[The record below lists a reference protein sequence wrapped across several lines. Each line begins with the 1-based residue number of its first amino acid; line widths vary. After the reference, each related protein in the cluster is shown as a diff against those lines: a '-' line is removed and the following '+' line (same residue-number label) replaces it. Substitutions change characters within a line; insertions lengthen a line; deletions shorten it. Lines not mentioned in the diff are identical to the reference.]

1 MMATEHDE
9 QAIQDLCLRL
19 GQRVMRKR
27 AARAMTMKQLAQE
40 SDISLPYLSRVE
52 KGDGNVSIS
61 VLQRL
66 ARALNVSM
74 DSLLSDQDEYGVDY
88 ALIVELLK
96 RQSPACLREIR
107 SHLVESLGHGK
118 ANCAGVPSRIALVG
132 LRGAGKSSAGPLLAR
147 ALEMPFVELNTLVAE
162 RAGMALSEVF
172 SIYGQAGFRR
182 LERDC
187 LEQVIAH
194 YPQVIIATGGGIV
207 AEPATYELLLHSFL
221 VCWLHATPEVHF
233 QRVMKQHD
241 ARIATPALR
250 DEAMAN
256 ILASFEARCKL
267 YALAHVQVDTTR
279 ITVEQAVQ
287 QMLTQ
292 LQHIQ

>member
-1 MMATEHDE
+1 MTVTEYEE
-9 QAIQDLCLRL
+9 QGVQALCLRL
-19 GQRVMRKR
+19 GQRVRRKR
-27 AARAMTMKQLAQE
+27 AARAMTMRRLAEE
-40 SDISLPYLSRVE
+40 SGISLPYLSRVE
-52 KGDGNVSIS
+52 KGDGNVSIA

-74 DSLLSDQDEYGVDY
+74 DILLSDQDEYGVDY
-88 ALIVELLK
+88 ALIIELLK
-96 RQSPACLREIR
+96 RQSPDSLREIR
-107 SHLVESLGHGK
+107 SQLVKNLGAGNS
-118 ANCAGVPSRIALVG
+118 AVTGVPQRIALVG
-132 LRGAGKSSAGPLLAR
+132 LRGAGKSSVGPLLAR
-147 ALEMPFVELNTLVAE
+147 ALNMPFVELNDLVAE

-187 LEQVIAH
+187 VEQVIAH

-207 AEPATYELLLHSFL
+207 AEPSTYELLLHSFF
-221 VCWLHATPEVHF
+221 VYWLYATPEVHF
-233 QRVMKQHD
+233 HRVMRQHD

-256 ILASFEARCKL
+256 IVASFDARRKL
-267 YALAHVQVDTTR
+267 YALAHAQLDTTNL
-279 ITVEQAVQ
+279 TVEQASEQVF
-287 QMLTQ
+287 TR

>member
-1 MMATEHDE
+1 
-9 QAIQDLCLRL
+9 
-19 GQRVMRKR
+19 
-27 AARAMTMKQLAQE
+27 
-40 SDISLPYLSRVE
+40 
-52 KGDGNVSIS
+52 
-61 VLQRL
+61 
-66 ARALNVSM
+66 
-74 DSLLSDQDEYGVDY
+74 
-88 ALIVELLK
+88 
-96 RQSPACLREIR
+96 
-107 SHLVESLGHGK
+107 
-118 ANCAGVPSRIALVG
+118 
-132 LRGAGKSSAGPLLAR
+132 
-147 ALEMPFVELNTLVAE
+147 MPFVELNTLVAE

>member
-1 MMATEHDE
+1 MTVTDHDE
-9 QAIQDLCLRL
+9 QGIQALCLRL
-19 GQRVMRKR
+19 GQRVRGKR
-27 AARAMTMKQLAQE
+27 AARAMTMKQLAAE

-96 RQSPACLREIR
+96 RQTPDSLREIR
-107 SHLVESLGHGK
+107 SHLVETLGQGK
-118 ANCAGVPSRIALVG
+118 AHRSGAPHRIALIG
-132 LRGAGKSSAGPLLAR
+132 LRGAGKSTIGPLLSQ
-147 ALEMPFVELNTLVAE
+147 ALGMPFVELNALVAE
-162 RAGMALSEVF
+162 RAGMALSEFF
-172 SIYGQAGFRR
+172 SIYGQSGFRR

-207 AEPATYELLLHSFL
+207 AEPATYELLLHSFF
-221 VCWLHATPEVHF
+221 VCWLHATPEVYF

-256 ILASFEARCKL
+256 ILASLEARCKL
-267 YALAHVQVDTTR
+267 YALAHAQVDTTHL
-279 ITVEQAVQ
+279 TAEQVAKKT
-287 QMLTQ
+287 LTQ
-292 LQHIQ
+292 LQRTR

>member
-1 MMATEHDE
+1 MTVTEYEE
-9 QAIQDLCLRL
+9 QGVQALCLRL
-19 GQRVMRKR
+19 GQRVRRKR
-27 AARAMTMKQLAQE
+27 AARAMTMRRLAEE
-40 SDISLPYLSRVE
+40 SGISLPYLSRVE
-52 KGDGNVSIS
+52 KGDGNVSIA

-88 ALIVELLK
+88 ALIIELLK
-96 RQSPACLREIR
+96 RQSPDSLREIR
-107 SHLVESLGHGK
+107 SQLVKNLGAGNS
-118 ANCAGVPSRIALVG
+118 AVTGVPQRIALVG
-132 LRGAGKSSAGPLLAR
+132 LRGAGKSSVGPLLAR
-147 ALEMPFVELNTLVAE
+147 ALNMPFVELNDLVAE

-182 LERDC
+182 LERDSV
-187 LEQVIAH
+187 EQVIAH

-207 AEPATYELLLHSFL
+207 AEPSTYELLLHSFF
-221 VCWLHATPEVHF
+221 VYWLYATPEVHF
-233 QRVMKQHD
+233 HRVMRQHD

-256 ILASFEARCKL
+256 IVASFDARRKL
-267 YALAHVQVDTTR
+267 YALAHAQLDTTNL
-279 ITVEQAVQ
+279 TVEQASEQVF
-287 QMLTQ
+287 TR